1 MLSLPKYQLGIAI
14 RHAHAIVTVGIVQ
27 GSVESRSI
35 SNAASHVLDVLVGV
49 GVIPDGQSSVDAFAV
64 SVAFSFAVR
73 RDSVRP
79 K

>member
-14 RHAHAIVTVGIVQ
+14 HHARTVAAVGIVQ
-27 GSVESRSI
+27 CGVESRSI
-35 SNAASHVLDVLVGV
+35 TNTAGDVLDVLVGV
-49 GVIPDGQSSVDAFAV
+49 GVFPDSQSSVDAFAV
-64 SVAFSFAVR
+64 SVAFSSAVR